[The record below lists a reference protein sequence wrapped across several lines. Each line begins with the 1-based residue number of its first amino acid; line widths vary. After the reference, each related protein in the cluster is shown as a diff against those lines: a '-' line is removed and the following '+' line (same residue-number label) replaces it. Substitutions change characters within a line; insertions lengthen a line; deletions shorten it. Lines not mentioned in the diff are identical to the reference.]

1 MYIKIHHCPFQCL
14 LHANGGEVFKAALY
28 RRMPHHKG
36 DRKASTMELE
46 ESGTKDKAERT
57 SVFEILLNFSNLSLS
72 LLSSFDAA
80 F

>member
-1 MYIKIHHCPFQCL
+1 
-14 LHANGGEVFKAALY
+14 
-28 RRMPHHKG
+28 
-36 DRKASTMELE
+36 MELE